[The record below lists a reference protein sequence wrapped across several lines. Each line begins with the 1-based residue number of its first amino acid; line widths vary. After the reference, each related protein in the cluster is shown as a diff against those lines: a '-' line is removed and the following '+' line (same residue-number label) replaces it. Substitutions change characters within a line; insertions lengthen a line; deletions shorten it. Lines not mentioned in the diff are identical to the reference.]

1 MKTLN
6 QRIIS
11 LILASLVLTGCFE
24 PKSPQDVTQ
33 EFWEAVITHNVED
46 AIEYSTLLDTK
57 SYDAFNKKWDGYQS
71 VVGKIVIEGNQAEVE
86 TRLSRINDAGKNHK
100 IINTYLVKQDELW
113 EVDYVRTA
121 ESMNVG
127 VFNQFLGQLNQL
139 GNQLSETLTDSSDKF
154 NIEMQRLEDELRNL
168 ANSVDDEA
176 NKIVEQYGTELK
188 KSIEELA
195 ESIDKALKE
204 HKDDLSEEDKRKL
217 LKVSNDLDKS
227 QKALSE
233 PSVSSINQSS
243 RHMSQA
249 QQQLD
254 EINNEEITDYKKQWR
269 DFQYSF
275 ERNMQS
281 LLDALSEKQKN

>member
-71 VVGKIVIEGNQAEVE
+71 VVAKIVIEGNQAEVE

-113 EVDYVRTA
+113 KVDYVRTA

-217 LKVSNDLDKS
+217 LKVSNDLDNS